1 MAKKLTVVFPS
12 LTEAQRGSILS
23 AAREAGYEC
32 VFAADPELDAADAEI
47 IFGYGA
53 DYLHRA
59 KALRWFC
66 SFSAGVEGY
75 LRPGYFASP
84 DVIVSNSSGAY
95 GVTIAEH
102 IVMAALELMRR
113 QAEYSEIVARREWVR
128 DLSIR
133 SLRGARI
140 TLLGTGDIGREAA
153 KRLRAFDP
161 ARIVGVNRRGADSY
175 GLFDSV
181 LPVSELEKALPETDL
196 LIMSLPETAETRG
209 ILSAGRLELMPRG
222 SFIVNVGRGSAIDQP
237 ALEALLR
244 RGHFSGAAL
253 DVFAEEPIPRGSS
266 LWSCPKLLITP
277 HISGNVTLD
286 YTQERIVELF
296 LEDFE
301 NYCAGKPLKRL
312 VRREI
317 GY

>member
-1 MAKKLTVVFPS
+1 MLKKLTVVFPS
-12 LTEAQRGSILS
+12 LTDAQRGSILS
-23 AAREAGYEC
+23 AAQGAGYEC
-32 VFAADPELDAADAEI
+32 IFTADPEKDTADAEI

-53 DYLHRA
+53 DYLRRA

-75 LRPGYFASP
+75 LREGCFASP
-84 DVIVSNSSGAY
+84 DVLV
-95 GVTIAEH
+95 
-102 IVMAALELMRR
+102 ELMRR
-113 QAEYSEIVARREWVR
+113 QTEYSDIVARREWVR
-128 DLSIR
+128 NLKIR

-161 ARIVGVNRRGADSY
+161 ERIVGVNRRGADSS
-175 GLFDSV
+175 GLFDGV
-181 LPVSELEKALPETDL
+181 LQISELEKALPETDL

-209 ILSAGRLELMPRG
+209 ILSAERLELMPRG

-253 DVFAEEPIPRGSS
+253 DVFAEEPIPQESS
-266 LWSCPKLLITP
+266 LWSCPNLLITP

-286 YTQERIVELF
+286 YTQERIVGLF
-296 LEDFE
+296 LEDFQ